1 MFYSFITEAKQLRE
15 KTMKTNNIHHDLKLN
30 CNVWSLN
37 CLPSQIF
44 KVIGFTEKR
53 VACKEIGRNN
63 GNGLEL
69 YTKESNTSY
78 HSIENLFEA

>member
-1 MFYSFITEAKQLRE
+1 
-15 KTMKTNNIHHDLKLN
+15 MKTNNIHHGLKLN
-30 CNVWSLN
+30 SKVWSLN

-53 VACKEIGRNN
+53 VVCRQIGSNN

-69 YTKESNTSY
+69 YTKEFNKSY
-78 HSIENLFEA
+78 HSIENLFEV